1 MIPTSNPSGTLDGWL
16 LGLCLLF
23 FGIGLLAVA
32 TSTFFLSQHQMGDP
46 WFYMARHGAH
56 VVLAF
61 IAAAITFVLPTRFI
75 QSLSPL
81 ILLCVMGMLILVLVP
96 GVGKSANGAYRWIH
110 ILGVN
115 FQVSEAAKLALVLYL
130 ASYVQRKQVLLQES
144 IKGAVVPLVVMGVLS
159 ALILF
164 EPDFGGALIIMVI
177 GTSMLF
183 FAGLPWRVM
192 ALMVVSL
199 GLGMLALA
207 YFTPY
212 RLARLTAFF
221 DPWANPFGD
230 SYQLTQSLMAIGRGG
245 VWGVGYGFGLQKQLY
260 LPEAHTDFIY
270 AVLAEEIGLVG
281 MALVIICCMLLL
293 YRCVYWCYK
302 AIRFDKCYEAMC
314 LYGIVVWWGASMV
327 LSMAVNLGI
336 VPTKGVALPFFS
348 YGGSNLLVN
357 ACAVGIILRI
367 TKELANK

>member
-1 MIPTSNPSGTLDGWL
+1 M
-16 LGLCLLF
+16 GLCLLF
-23 FGIGLLAVA
+23 AGMGILAVV
-32 TSTFFLSQHQMGDP
+32 TSSFYLSQHQVGEM
-46 WFYMARHGAH
+46 WFYIVRHCSH
-56 VVLAF
+56 VVLAL
-61 IAAAITFVLPTRFI
+61 IAGAITYLLPTRFI

-81 ILLCVMGMLILVLVP
+81 ILLGCIGLLVLVLVP
-96 GVGKSANGAYRWIH
+96 GVGKSVNGAYRWIQVFG
-110 ILGVN
+110 IN

-159 ALILF
+159 ILILL
-164 EPDFGGALIIMVI
+164 EPDFGGAFIILMI
-177 GTSMLF
+177 GVSMLF
-183 FAGLPWRVM
+183 FAGLPWRVI
-192 ALMVVSL
+192 ALMVIVL

-221 DPWANPFGD
+221 DPWENPFGD

-245 VWGVGYGFGLQKQLY
+245 IWGIGYGYGLQKQLY

-281 MALVIICCMLLL
+281 MISIMLCCIALLSRCM
-293 YRCVYWCYK
+293 YWCYK
-302 AIRFDKCYEAMC
+302 AIRLDKCYEAMC
-314 LYGIVVWWGASMV
+314 LYGVVVWWGASMV
-327 LSMAVNLGI
+327 LSIGVNLGI
-336 VPTKGVALPFFS
+336 VPTKGIALPFFS

-367 TKELANK
+367 TKELAQE